1 MSRKNLYFAAA
12 LIGGIVPFLFFSP
25 FFSAN
30 GFDLPMFVSELFA
43 NDPAG
48 GFSADLL
55 ISSFVFWLWSFHDAK
70 RFGVDYWWLI
80 PVLNLTIGLSAA
92 LPFYFYLRYD
102 SAERTPTLNT

>member
-1 MSRKNLYFAAA
+1 MNRKNLYFVAAI
-12 LIGGIVPFLFFSP
+12 IGGVVPYLFFNP
-25 FFSAN
+25 FFSSN
-30 GFDLPMFVSELFA
+30 GFDLPKFVSELFA

-55 ISSFVFWLWSFHDAK
+55 ISSFVFWLWSFQDAK
-70 RFGVDYWWLI
+70 RFSVGYWWLI

-102 SAERTPTLNT
+102 SAESAPTLKT